1 MPEDEVKFC
10 PPPTVLKAGQPSYM
24 VCQSTCVFYLE
35 GECAFITTAKL
46 LKELV
51 KPKVI
56 DISDI
61 SRKDQR
67 SES

>member
-10 PPPTVLKAGQPSYM
+10 PLLTIVNAGQANYM
-24 VCQSTCVFYLE
+24 VCQTNCVFYIE

-46 LKELV
+46 LKEVV

-56 DISDI
+56 DMA
-61 SRKDQR
+61 RRDQTD
-67 SES
+67 ES